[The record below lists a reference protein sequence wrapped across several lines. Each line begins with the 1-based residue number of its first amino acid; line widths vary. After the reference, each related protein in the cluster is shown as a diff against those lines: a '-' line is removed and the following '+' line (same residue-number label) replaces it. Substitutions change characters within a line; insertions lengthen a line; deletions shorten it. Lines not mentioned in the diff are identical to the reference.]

1 MRRSFFQ
8 KIAPGLELIDQAPSP
23 QTLPHKLWPFVFYFV
38 KQVRWPVAALAVLW
52 NFGAIMYS
60 LIPLAIGKVAGSL
73 TTSDLQN
80 GWEQFI
86 FFNVLM
92 VASLHFTGALAYLT
106 GSWIVKNFMTPFVMS
121 IRRQLGQ
128 YVYRHSYRYFQDDYV
143 GSLAG
148 KIMEMPDHF
157 RTLIYIA
164 TQQANFAT
172 IHFIMAFVVFLFS
185 GWQFALTVLLYTCC
199 CAAVIFVVGK
209 RVSKA
214 GYHSAEEM
222 NVVRGHYIDSI
233 SNIFLVKVFSR
244 QHREDQRMRSV
255 LSRAGAAG
263 QKNDEAALAMEASQY
278 IINDSF
284 IIVLLTLMLFGY
296 KDGHIGVEQFVSM
309 MTYALILTQQSWWLQ
324 SLIVQVF
331 RLTAEMKNSIDTIVQ
346 NFDIQDA
353 PDAVP
358 LVVKRGEIEIKN
370 VHFGYPSRP
379 VFEGLNLT
387 IHAGEKV
394 GLVGPSGAGKSTLI
408 QLLLRLYD
416 LQGGLIAI
424 DGQDIAGVTQ
434 DSLRAPFAV
443 ISQNAE
449 LFHRTI
455 LENIKFG
462 SENADFEA
470 VQKAARLAHA
480 EDFILSLVDKN
491 GAKAYDAEVGE
502 RGVKLSGGQKQRIAL
517 ARAILK
523 NSPILILDEA
533 TSALDSQ
540 SEKLIEESLKN
551 ITQGRTVVAI
561 AHRLST
567 LRMMDRII
575 VMDRGQIVESGSHDD
590 LLAQNGLY
598 ARLWTLQ
605 TEGFIK

>member
-1 MRRSFFQ
+1 MF
-8 KIAPGLELIDQAPSP
+8 LI
-23 QTLPHKLWPFVFYFV
+23 
-38 KQVRWPVAALAVLW
+38 
-52 NFGAIMYS
+52 
-60 LIPLAIGKVAGSL
+60 
-73 TTSDLQN
+73 
-80 GWEQFI
+80 
-86 FFNVLM
+86 
-92 VASLHFTGALAYLT
+92 
-106 GSWIVKNFMTPFVMS
+106 
-121 IRRQLGQ
+121 
-128 YVYRHSYRYFQDDYV
+128 
-143 GSLAG
+143 
-148 KIMEMPDHF
+148 
-157 RTLIYIA
+157 
-164 TQQANFAT
+164 
-172 IHFIMAFVVFLFS
+172 S
-185 GWQFALTVLLYTCC
+185 GWQFAALVFVYTLCC
-199 CAAVIFVVGK
+199 IAIIIFLGRK
-209 RVSKA
+209 VSDKSYLA
-214 GYHSAEEM
+214 AEEM
-222 NVVRGHYIDSI
+222 NVVRGRYIDSV

-244 QHREDQRMRSV
+244 QDKEDSRMRGY
-255 LSRAGAAG
+255 LIRAAKAG
-263 QKNDEAALAMEASQY
+263 QQKDNAAFQMDSSQSILNDVL
-278 IINDSF
+278 
-284 IIVLLTLMLFGY
+284 IIVLLTMLLFGY

-324 SLIVQVF
+324 SLIIQVF
-331 RLTAEMKNSIDTIVQ
+331 GLTAEMKNSIDTIVQ

-353 PDAVP
+353 PHAVP
-358 LVVKRGEIEIKN
+358 LTVDRGKIEIKN
-370 VHFGYPSRP
+370 LRFSYPSRP
-379 VFEGLNLT
+379 VFDGLDLT

-416 LQGGLIAI
+416 VQGGLIAI

-491 GAKAYDAEVGE
+491 GAKGYDAEVGE

-605 TEGFIK
+605 TEGFVS